1 MAIRVL
7 ITGAAGYVGLRLL
20 PLLAAKQGVV
30 LRVLVKD
37 AQLLPALDP
46 AIEVIE
52 GDLLDLDTACRA
64 VQGIEVIYDLTHGM
78 AADGSDF
85 CDREVLSAS
94 HLTEAARQAGVKRI
108 IYLSSLGCEGKA
120 PSPQLRTLHLVGEV
134 LRCSGVPVTEFRTG
148 PVIGKGTY
156 GFEILRRWVERLPL
170 LLAYSWGRARLQPI
184 AIADLLH
191 YLEAGLSL
199 PASTGKILEVGGQDI
214 LSLQEMMQGY
224 AQLRGL
230 KRFFIPALW
239 SLPWAVSLWLSLV
252 TRIPVRVV
260 RAWIDQVRC
269 EALVTQPLAR
279 ELFAFEPM
287 SYRDAVQAALSECDP
302 PSSLSGR

>member
-1 MAIRVL
+1 MATRVL

-20 PLLAAKQGVV
+20 PLLAAKKGVV
-30 LRVLVKD
+30 LRVWVKD
-37 AQLLPALDP
+37 AQVLPTLDP

-52 GDLLDLDTACRA
+52 GDLLDLDSACRA
-64 VQGIEVIYDLTHGM
+64 VQGIEVIYHLTHGV

-85 CDREVLSAS
+85 PDREVLSAS

-108 IYLSSLGCEGKA
+108 IYLSNLGCEGKA
-120 PSPQLRTLHLVGEV
+120 TSPQLRTLHLVGEV

-148 PVIGKGTY
+148 PLVGKGTY
-156 GFEILRRWVERLPL
+156 GFEILRRLVDRMPMLFSCPCN
-170 LLAYSWGRARLQPI
+170 RTRLQPI
-184 AIADLLH
+184 ALGDLLR
-191 YLEAGLSL
+191 YLVESLSL
-199 PASTGKILEVGGQDI
+199 PASAGKILEVGGPDL
-214 LSLQEMMQGY
+214 LSFQEMMQDY

-230 KRFFIPALW
+230 KRFFIRTPFSSRWIASIW
-239 SLPWAVSLWLSLV
+239 IHLV

-279 ELFAFEPM
+279 KLFAFEPM
-287 SYRDAVQAALSECDP
+287 SYRDAVQAALSERDP